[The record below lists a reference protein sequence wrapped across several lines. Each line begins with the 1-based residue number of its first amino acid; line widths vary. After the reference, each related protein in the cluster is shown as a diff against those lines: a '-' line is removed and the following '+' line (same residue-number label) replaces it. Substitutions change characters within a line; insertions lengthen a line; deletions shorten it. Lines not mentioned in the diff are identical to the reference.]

1 MSSIRKQSI
10 IAVLM
15 LAVAA
20 AVAVTL
26 YIKRPPAQIAQ
37 PEFRPVSV
45 DVAVA
50 VKQSIRVEVQAQG
63 TVTPLRETALM
74 AEVSGR
80 IIDVAE
86 NFLVG
91 NFVAEGDVLLRI
103 DPRDYQTELL
113 RAQSTVESAESNLAQ
128 ERGRAEV
135 ALREWKK
142 LPANSQ
148 RSDEARDLY
157 LRKPQL
163 ELAEAQLLSALAD
176 LNTARDRLERTIIKA
191 PYSAVIRN
199 KHSELGQFVTAGT
212 PLADV
217 FSVEQAEI
225 RLPIPQSRLGYL
237 ALPGIQGGDQG
248 AEIDLYTDVAGAVT
262 HWPATLHRT
271 EGVFDERSRVLYAVA
286 RVDDPYALENPG
298 REPLRLGTFVNANIS
313 GREFDDIVVLP
324 RYVLRAGNLLWVID
338 EQNTLR
344 NRQVT
349 VLRTGGDR
357 IFVSDGLDTGD
368 RVSLTALDPSMN
380 GSTVQ
385 INSSI
390 PSDQLGEGAPALS
403 DEAADSNQV
412 SLSAGPAA
420 GTAAAQ

>member
-1 MSSIRKQSI
+1 MEYPVSSIRKQSI

-26 YIKRPPAQIAQ
+26 YFKRPPAQIAQ

-63 TVTPLRETALM
+63 TVTALRETSLM

-113 RAQSTVESAESNLAQ
+113 RAQSAVESAESNLAQ

-148 RSDEARDLY
+148 RSEEAQDLY

-191 PYSAVIRN
+191 PLQCGYP
-199 KHSELGQFVTAGT
+199 Q
-212 PLADV
+212 
-217 FSVEQAEI
+217 QA
-225 RLPIPQSRLGYL
+225 Q
-237 ALPGIQGGDQG
+237 
-248 AEIDLYTDVAGAVT
+248 
-262 HWPATLHRT
+262 
-271 EGVFDERSRVLYAVA
+271 
-286 RVDDPYALENPG
+286 
-298 REPLRLGTFVNANIS
+298 
-313 GREFDDIVVLP
+313 
-324 RYVLRAGNLLWVID
+324 
-338 EQNTLR
+338 
-344 NRQVT
+344 
-349 VLRTGGDR
+349 
-357 IFVSDGLDTGD
+357 
-368 RVSLTALDPSMN
+368 
-380 GSTVQ
+380 
-385 INSSI
+385 
-390 PSDQLGEGAPALS
+390 
-403 DEAADSNQV
+403 
-412 SLSAGPAA
+412 
-420 GTAAAQ
+420 